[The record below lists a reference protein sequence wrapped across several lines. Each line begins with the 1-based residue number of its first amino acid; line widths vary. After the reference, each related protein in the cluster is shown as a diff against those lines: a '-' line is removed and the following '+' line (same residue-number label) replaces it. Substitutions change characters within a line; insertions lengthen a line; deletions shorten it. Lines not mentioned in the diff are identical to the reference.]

1 MKEDISRKNFIKTT
15 AIGLAGLPLGLSAL
29 ANVPT
34 SAPAPN
40 IKPVIDG
47 KISISLFSK
56 HLQWLN
62 YKDMASLAAEIG
74 YDGIDLTVRADGH
87 VKPERVKEDL
97 PKAVEAIKQ
106 AGLNIYTITT
116 EIREAD
122 EKYTADVL
130 QTAAQLGIK
139 NYRMG
144 WYSYDA
150 KLGTAANI
158 AVIKKRIT
166 AIAALNKQ
174 YKIHGDYENHTGRF
188 AGPLWDLWEVLKD
201 LDPEWMGCQFDIRHA
216 TVDGAEA
223 WPVTLDLLKSHI
235 ASITVK
241 DFEWEKTNGKW
252 VVKDVPLGQGMVD
265 FKKYFA
271 QLKKLGL
278 QRPISQHFEYPIGG
292 AQSGVATLTIPKE
305 DVIKAF
311 KTDLAALKGMLRG
324 SGLE

>member
-1 MKEDISRKNFIKTT
+1 MKDLSRKNFIKSA

-29 ANVPT
+29 ANN
-34 SAPAPN
+34 AKPAVIQNASPA
-40 IKPVIDG
+40 IDG
-47 KISISLFSK
+47 KVSISLFSK

-62 YKDMASLAAEIG
+62 YKDMAALAAEIG
-74 YDGIDLTVRADGH
+74 YDGIDITVRADGH
-87 VKPERVKEDL
+87 VKPERVKDDL

-106 AGLNIYTITT
+106 AGLNVYLITT
-116 EIREAD
+116 DIRDAD
-122 EKYTADVL
+122 DKYAAEVLRTAS
-130 QTAAQLGIK
+130 QLGIK
-139 NYRMG
+139 NYRMD

-150 KLGTAANI
+150 KLDTAANI
-158 AVIKKRIT
+158 AAIKKRIT
-166 AIAALNKQ
+166 GIATLNKQ

-201 LDPEWMGCQFDIRHA
+201 LEPEWMGCQFDIRHA

-241 DFEWEKTNGKW
+241 DFQWEKVNGKW
-252 VVKDVPLGQGMVD
+252 AIKDVPLGQGMVD

-292 AQSGVATLTIPKE
+292 AQSGVAKLTIPNE
-305 DVIKAF
+305 DVIKTF
-311 KTDLAALKGMLRG
+311 KTDLATLKGMLRE
-324 SGLE
+324 SGLV